1 MFEERGLGGKNIN
14 PMMLRL
20 SNGLNNWTKKK
31 ARYFNIRPAELGRM
45 MFILHQEDP
54 NFEKKMQERFG
65 VVPDQE
71 LYTIPENKGYKIYGD

>member
-20 SNGLNNWTKKK
+20 SNRLNNWTKNK
-31 ARYFNIRPAELGRM
+31 AKYFNVRPAELGRM
-45 MFILHQEDP
+45 MIILLHEDP
-54 NFEKKMQERFG
+54 NFDKKMQERFG
-65 VVPDQE
+65 VVPDKE